1 MDISYKDASI
11 EDINVIYEANRK
23 LIKDYED
30 ISKIDLDKVLLW
42 VRNKI
47 KRNIGQYKSVYYENQ
62 KVGYFRLYEAD
73 NKYELD
79 DLYIFEKYRGLGI
92 GSIVLKYVDKLC
104 IYNNKDIFLYVFIK
118 NKRAVDL
125 YLRNGYRVSQ
135 NIKDSRYIMTKK
147 FK

>member
-47 KRNIGQYKSVYYENQ
+47 KSNIGQYKSVYYENQ